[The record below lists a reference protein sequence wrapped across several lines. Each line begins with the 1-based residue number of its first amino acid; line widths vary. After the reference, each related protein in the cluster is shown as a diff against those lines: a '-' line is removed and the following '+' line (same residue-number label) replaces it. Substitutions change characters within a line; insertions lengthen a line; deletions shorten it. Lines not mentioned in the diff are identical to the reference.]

1 MKKLISLVVI
11 LVVAALAWGQPA
23 AAIPAVDPIFVDDN
37 PDCTD
42 LGFAHGL
49 KFDYSDG
56 ELPGTYPLGS
66 GTVTWSTDGTYVDW
80 SSTFG
85 VDAVIMK
92 GGPNANVYKYDPP
105 AESFGDTGLVSP
117 INDSN
122 KPDDPNG
129 DKPYGLS
136 HVEFCFDYELEVSKT
151 AVTSFT
157 RTYTWDI
164 DKSVTPAHWD
174 FFLGGSGESEYT
186 INVTKG
192 HVDSDWA
199 VEGEIT
205 IHNPDP
211 TLKALV
217 ETVEDVISGGIAAEV
232 KCPVTLP
239 YELAAGGTLVCDY
252 SADLPDATTRTNTA
266 TVTTC
271 TDDPE
276 KPYYVGGGSGTAE
289 VKFGAPTKIEGY
301 EKVTVEDT
309 NGKSWDFSESRSE
322 TYKMPFN
329 CDCEGENKNVATIK
343 ETGDWDDAIVTV
355 KCHKLDVWKDAKT
368 SFKRTYHWTID
379 KVGDKSEAMLSVGQS
394 IMVNYDVTVAATYT
408 DSDWAVS
415 GKIEV
420 KNPAPIAAKLT
431 KVEDMVSPDLA
442 AVVDCKVTF
451 PYILPAGE
459 TLTCTYTKALPDA
472 TARTNTATAYW
483 EYDKASYPAD
493 VKFDNATKVEVDECI
508 YVTDDKGG
516 VLGPVCYSDLP
527 KTFEYTLLVGPYA
540 ECGMYDFVN
549 IASFLTND
557 TSTKGSDSWTVH
569 VNVPCEGCTLTPGYW
584 KTHSIYGPASKPD
597 DAWYNLGEL
606 GPDTIFFLS
615 GQTYYQ
621 VLWTN
626 PAGGNAYYI
635 LAHAYI
641 AAKLNILDGAG
652 TTPEVLEAVTWAES
666 FFATHAPTD
675 ALDKKERAKVVRYA
689 GILDQYNNGIIGPGH
704 CTE

>member
-1 MKKLISLVVI
+1 MKKLISLIVI
-11 LVVAALAWGQPA
+11 LVVAALAWGQPTA
-23 AAIPAVDPIFVDDN
+23 AATTVDPYPVDGN
-37 PDCTD
+37 PTCED
-42 LGFAHGL
+42 LGYAHGV
-49 KFDYSDG
+49 KWNYPGDSTG
-56 ELPGTYPLGS
+56 GTYPLGS

-92 GGPNANVYKYDPP
+92 GGSKANVYAYDPP
-105 AESFGDTGLVSP
+105 AESFGDHDLVSP
-117 INDSN
+117 VNASG
-122 KPDDPNG
+122 DPA
-129 DKPYGLS
+129 GLS
-136 HVEFCFDYELEVSKT
+136 HIIFCYDYEVEVSKT

-174 FFLGGSGESEYT
+174 FFKGQSGESEYT
-186 INVTKG
+186 IEVTKSF
-192 HVDSDWA
+192 VDSDWA
-199 VEGEIT
+199 VEGVIT

-211 TLKALV
+211 DYTAEI
-217 ETVEDVISGGIAAEV
+217 ETVEDVITGGIAAEV
-232 KCPVTLP
+232 KCPVDLP
-239 YELAAGGTLVCDY
+239 YIMDPGETLVCTY

-271 TDDPE
+271 PE
-276 KPYYVGGGSGTAE
+276 DMVGDGSGTAE
-289 VKFGAPTKIEGY
+289 VKFGTTPTKIEGY

-309 NGKSWDFSESRSE
+309 NGKSWEFDKSGTV

-343 ETGDWDDAIVTV
+343 ETGAWDDATVTV
-355 KCHKLDVWKDAKT
+355 KCWELDVWKDAHT

-379 KVGDKSEAMLSVGQS
+379 KVGDKTDLLLSVGQS
-394 IMVNYDVTVAATYT
+394 FLVNYDVTVAATYT

-415 GKIEV
+415 GEIKIE
-420 KNPAPIAAKLT
+420 NPAPIDATLT
-431 KVEDMVSPDLA
+431 KVEDLVSPDLA
-442 AVVDCKVTF
+442 AVVDCGVTF
-451 PYILPAGE
+451 PYVLPAGE
-459 TLTCTYTKALPDA
+459 TLTCTYTKLLPDA
-472 TARTNTATAYW
+472 SARTNTATAYW
-483 EYDKASYPAD
+483 EFDDASYTAD

-516 VLGPVCYSDLP
+516 VLGTVCYGDAP
-527 KTFEYTLLVGPYA
+527 KTFEYSLLVGPYA

-557 TSTKGSDSWTVH
+557 TNTTGSDSWTVH

-597 DAWYNLGEL
+597 DAWYNLGAL

-666 FFATHAPTD
+666 FFATHTPAD
-675 ALDKKERAKVVRYA
+675 LLDKKERAKVVRFA
-689 GILDQYNNGIIGPGH
+689 EILDNYNNGYIGPGH